1 MTVSSSQP
9 KVVVTSSLNFWR
21 AHENAEIKAVAE
33 DLTASRQEVG
43 DELVISGAFYQEP
56 QKNKLDR
63 LLKTVGHIAA
73 PIIAAGAI
81 LAVGAASVP
90 AGILAGAFALTS
102 AILAGASKTHLRQT
116 MVDYQ
121 QAKKSDAPEGLDLW
135 RDGGSELA
143 LPSGT
148 PQDGL
153 RDLLTANMRDFP
165 TSLHIVHAN
174 GHGVGAKFS
183 AGLAGETFASSFN
196 EAAKKSGRP
205 ADVLLLESCFGTN
218 FEQLSRFENSV
229 KYVVGFEDAI
239 PTSAAQSGRI
249 PLKEMLT
256 EATDESSA
264 RGVALQMA
272 QISGRHFDQPG
283 DDAIADIPL
292 ADRLKPEH
300 LDKLKL
306 GTDSTA
312 VAVDMEAF
320 QQKLRPA
327 MDTLGLELSSLLKN
341 QPDFQA
347 RIASARKAAKLT
359 ENDDLIDLGLFL
371 NHLRSGIAK
380 ESSAQKALQNVLTGL
395 NDTLIAKRTGEK
407 FPLSGL
413 SIHTSSRAG
422 SSSAISQPGSLPYGE
437 HLPSGWLNFAQD
449 AF

>member
-1 MTVSSSQP
+1 MTVPSSQP

-33 DLTASRQEVG
+33 DLTASRQEAG
-43 DELVISGAFYQEP
+43 DELVISGAFFQEP
-56 QKNKLDR
+56 KKAKLGR
-63 LLKTVGHIAA
+63 LLGTAGRIAA
-73 PIIAAGAI
+73 PLVAAGAL
-81 LAVGAASVP
+81 LAIGIASAPV
-90 AGILAGAFALTS
+90 GILAGAFALTS
-102 AILAGASKTHLRQT
+102 AVLAGASKSHLHQT
-116 MVDYQ
+116 LTDYQ
-121 QAKKSDAPEGLDLW
+121 QAKKASAPEGLDLW
-135 RDGGSELA
+135 RDGGPELA

-148 PQDGL
+148 PQGGL

-165 TSLHIVHAN
+165 ASLHIVHAN
-174 GHGVGAKFS
+174 GHGVGAKYS
-183 AGLAGETFASSFN
+183 AGLAGEYFAAGLN

-205 ADVLLLESCFGTN
+205 ADVLLLESCLSAN
-218 FEQLSRFENSV
+218 FEQLARFENSV

-249 PLKEMLT
+249 PLKEMIT

-264 RGVALQMA
+264 RDVALEMA
-272 QISGRHFDQPG
+272 QISGRHFDQRG

-292 ADRLKPEH
+292 ANRLKPEH
-300 LDKLKL
+300 LEKLKF

-327 MDTLGLELSSLLKN
+327 MDTLGLELSSLLKT

-347 RIASARKAAKLT
+347 RIASAREVAKLT
-359 ENDDLIDLGLFL
+359 ESGDLVDLGLFL
-371 NHLRSGIAK
+371 NHLSQGIAE
-380 ESSAQKALQNVLTGL
+380 ESSAQKALQSVLAGL
-395 NDTLIAKRTGEK
+395 DDTLIAKRTGEK

-413 SIHTSSRAG
+413 SIHTASRARNASG
-422 SSSAISQPGSLPYGE
+422 ISQSASAPHGE
-437 HLPSGWLNFAQD
+437 HLPPGWWKFAQD

>member
-1 MTVSSSQP
+1 MTVSSSYP
-9 KVVVTSSLNFWR
+9 KAVVTSSLNFWQ

-63 LLKTVGHIAA
+63 LLKTVGSIAA
-73 PIIAAGAI
+73 PLVAAGAI

-102 AILAGASKTHLRQT
+102 AMLAGASKNHLQQT
-116 MVDYQ
+116 LVDYQ
-121 QAKKSDAPEGLDLW
+121 QAKKADAPEGLDLW
-135 RDGGSELA
+135 RDGGPELA
-143 LPSGT
+143 LSAQT

-153 RDLLTANMRDFP
+153 RELLTANMRDFP

-174 GHGVGAKFS
+174 GHGVGAKYS
-183 AGLAGETFASSFN
+183 AGLAGETFAKSLN
-196 EAAKKSGRP
+196 EAAQNSGRP
-205 ADVLLLESCFGTN
+205 ADVLLLESCLGAN

-249 PLKEMLT
+249 PLREMIA

-264 RGVALQMA
+264 RDVALEMA
-272 QISGRHFDQPG
+272 QISGKHFDQPG
-283 DDAIADIPL
+283 DDAIAVLPL
-292 ADRLKPEH
+292 ADRLNREH
-300 LDKLKL
+300 LDKIKF

-320 QQKLRPA
+320 QRKLRPA
-327 MDTLGLELSSLLKN
+327 MDTVGLELSSLLKS
-341 QPDFQA
+341 QPDFKSQIAAA
-347 RIASARKAAKLT
+347 REAATIT
-359 ENDDLIDLGLFL
+359 ESGDLIDLGLFL
-371 NHLRSGIAK
+371 SHLRQGVVE
-380 ESSAQKALQNVLTGL
+380 ESSAHKALQGVLSEL
-395 NDTLIAKRTGEK
+395 DHTLIAKRTGEK

-422 SSSAISQPGSLPYGE
+422 RSSAISQPGSLPYGE
-437 HLPSGWLNFAQD
+437 HLPSGWRKFAQD